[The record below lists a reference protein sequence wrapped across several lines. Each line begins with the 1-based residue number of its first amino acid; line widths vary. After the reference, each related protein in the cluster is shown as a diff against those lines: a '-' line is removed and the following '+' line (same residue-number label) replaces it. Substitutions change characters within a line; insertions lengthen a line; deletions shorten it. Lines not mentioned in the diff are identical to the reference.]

1 MPDLRPPA
9 TDLDATVEELAARV
23 HDAWVEHRQRTGWK
37 YGPNRD
43 DENRTTPSLAPY
55 RELSPAERELDRVS
69 VRATLDGLESLGFR
83 VERDASA
90 APAGIR
96 EQTLGEV
103 DHLIARGLPLPAYD
117 LTKRWLAAHPSD
129 VAFRLRNARALRRCG
144 ALRGALSVLEELAG
158 LPDEDG
164 EYRGLLAAVH
174 KETFVRSFQR
184 GDADAGDYLR
194 RAQRL
199 YREVFDESQG
209 KKYWHGINAATLA
222 FVLGEEGGARE
233 LAARVWD
240 ACEAVNSR
248 DDYWWLATRAEAALV
263 LGRFDVAA
271 KAYRDALKIG
281 GERIGDIGSTRHNAL
296 LLLDAYGADAPD
308 RRDIED
314 ALRTPAVIVFAG
326 VPIDR
331 DDTVQPRFPSA
342 IEPRVRAAVVER
354 LEHLQA
360 GFGFSGAEP
369 GAEILFIEAM
379 LERRLGVVNVIL
391 PWPSSQYVA
400 THVRDRGTGWLE
412 RFQGLLGHDD
422 KPAQVHHV
430 VSASLGV
437 GIDSPVYE
445 LFARQLSAGLARIH
459 AEALGTEATGL
470 VVTEGRPGVST
481 GEIDDLVKRWES
493 IGIRVSDDNVIDL
506 STLTARNARGGAVA
520 RRRGNPAAP
529 ARGQA
534 VGVKAILFADVE
546 DYSKIPENR
555 LPTFIEYFVGGI
567 AGRMG
572 VKPYRPDSL
581 RRVGDG
587 LLMVFPNVRDAG
599 LCALDLVEWSA
610 GHSEPGPDGETYWS
624 RLGLPRAMRI
634 RVALHAGPVFECMD
648 PLTLGPVFEGAH
660 INYAARI
667 EPVTPGNQVYASEA
681 FAALAASWPA
691 PCNEFGCEY
700 VGRTS
705 LAKKAGEYP
714 LYHVR
719 RRT

>member
-1 MPDLRPPA
+1 
-9 TDLDATVEELAARV
+9 
-23 HDAWVEHRQRTGWK
+23 
-37 YGPNRD
+37 
-43 DENRTTPSLAPY
+43 
-55 RELSPAERELDRVS
+55 
-69 VRATLDGLESLGFR
+69 
-83 VERDASA
+83 
-90 APAGIR
+90 
-96 EQTLGEV
+96 
-103 DHLIARGLPLPAYD
+103 
-117 LTKRWLAAHPSD
+117 
-129 VAFRLRNARALRRCG
+129 
-144 ALRGALSVLEELAG
+144 
-158 LPDEDG
+158 
-164 EYRGLLAAVH
+164 
-174 KETFVRSFQR
+174 
-184 GDADAGDYLR
+184 
-194 RAQRL
+194 
-199 YREVFDESQG
+199 
-209 KKYWHGINAATLA
+209 
-222 FVLGEEGGARE
+222 
-233 LAARVWD
+233 
-240 ACEAVNSR
+240 
-248 DDYWWLATRAEAALV
+248 V
-263 LGRFDVAA
+263 LGRFDDAA
-271 KAYRDALKIG
+271 KAYRDALKIS
-281 GERIGDIGSTRHNAL
+281 GERIGDVASTRHNAL
-296 LLLDAYGADAPD
+296 LLLDVYGADMPD
-308 RRDIED
+308 RHEIED
-314 ALRTPAVIVFAG
+314 ALRTPAVVVFAG

-331 DDTVQPRFPSA
+331 DNTVQPRFPSA

-379 LERRLGVVNVIL
+379 LERQLCVVNVVL

-400 THVRDRGTGWLE
+400 THVRGRGASWLE
-412 RFQGLLGHDD
+412 RFQGLLGHEDT
-422 KPAQVHHV
+422 PAQVHHV

-459 AEALGTEATGL
+459 AEALGTEVTGL
-470 VVTEGRPGVST
+470 VVTDRRGRGGDR
-481 GEIDDLVKRWES
+481 GELDDVVKRWES

-506 STLTARNARGGAVA
+506 GTLTARNARGRAAA
-520 RRRGNPAAP
+520 RRRGNPAP
-529 ARGQA
+529 LGQA

-610 GHSEPGPDGETYWS
+610 GHSQPGPDGETYWS

-634 RVALHAGPVFECMD
+634 RVALHAGPVFECQD

-681 FAALAASWPA
+681 FAALAASWPV